1 MGEKRAYVPSIYYE
15 ATDPAIDTNFLRLP
29 TPLFTMVLHTP
40 DGNELSL

>member
-15 ATDPAIDTNFLRLP
+15 ATDPVIDTHLRLA

-40 DGNELSL
+40 NDNGSSL